1 MSEDDL
7 YLNVVVVCG
16 GGGDIALSS
25 AVEEE
30 VAVVDS
36 MHIFEECRG

>member
-16 GGGDIALSS
+16 GGGDTALSS

-30 VAVVDS
+30 LTLEL